1 MKERPVGLEDR
12 PNGLEVKGIEQ
23 SAWRKEF
30 SPVPSLC
37 PMRFALCAT
46 LSALCPRTKCSLNL
60 SGAPQTQCSL
70 NLSRAPQPTE
80 VETLLGDATK
90 AREHL
95 GWRPEI
101 SFKSL
106 VEEMVQEDLEEA
118 KKDKMCQ
125 DHGFRTF
132 NNYE

>member
-1 MKERPVGLEDR
+1 MHE
-12 PNGLEVKGIEQ
+12 KGIDCDNSRCLIE
-23 SAWRKEF
+23 
-30 SPVPSLC
+30 VD
-37 PMRFALCAT
+37 
-46 LSALCPRTKCSLNL
+46 PRYF
-60 SGAPQTQCSL
+60 
-70 NLSRAPQPTE
+70 RPTE

-118 KKDKMCQ
+118 KKDQVCQ

-132 NNYE
+132 KDYE